1 MSENNAPMKMRLH
14 HLTVEITRQCNLH
27 CAHCMRGDAQ
37 DVTITP
43 EIIDKLLDQIDAII
57 SLDLTGGEPFLH
69 PEMVEYLFDGI
80 IKRDIPVLTVGTVTN
95 GTVCDQRC
103 ADAFSKMSEYVKKK
117 FELVR
122 QANPG
127 LAPLPS
133 TVGIGISSDGFHQ
146 ASPLYFPEATYQF
159 YKKHCSPDVQINYQ
173 QEDYFSTEEDHGRLA
188 YVGRAKNLPVDKK
201 YPFYVSS
208 YPHRFAMGETN
219 GGVFCPSDEKHPVS
233 AVDKYNTPPFFV
245 MCQVEISAK
254 GGIYN
259 GGMFSF
265 DDEDAQCQDNILTCD
280 LYNAI
285 WNWNHRYPL
294 LCEEERQYYR
304 GPMHIVLNHADTH
317 PLYKELKVE
326 IEQLSQYSQYKG
338 RINEE
343 YAHKCL
349 LALDDLIWVRQQ
361 IQNRYKDRFLPFM
374 ILWEATQ
381 DTFED
386 AMKLPT
392 HDLDNRWTLLRKAN
406 KELKALLAVKKIDT
420 SYPDLRFADDSDYED
435 TEDAVSD
442 LAMME
447 LLEKY

>member
-1 MSENNAPMKMRLH
+1 MSENNAPMKMKLN
-14 HLTVEITRQCNLH
+14 HLVVEITRQCNLH
-27 CAHCMRGDAQ
+27 CTHCVNGDAQ

-43 EIIDKLLDQIDAII
+43 EIIDKLLDQISAVV

-80 IKRDIPVLTVGTVTN
+80 IKRDIPVLTVGNVTN
-95 GTVCDQRC
+95 GTVCDKRC
-103 ADAFSKMSEYVKKK
+103 ADAFSKMAEYVKKK
-117 FELVR
+117 LELIR

-127 LAPLPS
+127 FAAPPPS
-133 TVGIGISSDGFHQ
+133 TVSIGISSDIFHQ
-146 ASPLYFPEATYQF
+146 ESPLYFPEATYQF
-159 YKKHCSPDVQINYQ
+159 YKKHCSSDVQIGYQ
-173 QEDYFSTEEDHGRLA
+173 EKEDFSSEENHGRLA
-188 YVGRAKNLPVDKK
+188 YAGRAKNLPVDKK

-219 GGVFCPSDEKHPVS
+219 GGVFCPGDEEHPVS
-233 AVDKYNTPPFFV
+233 AVDKYTTLPSFV
-245 MCQVEISAK
+245 MCQIEISAK

-259 GGMFSF
+259 GGMLSF

-294 LCEEERQYYR
+294 LCEEERQYYKE
-304 GPMHIVLNHADTH
+304 PMALVLNHSDTH
-317 PLYKELKVE
+317 PLYQELKAYSK
-326 IEQLSQYSQYKG
+326 QLPKYKD
-338 RINEE
+338 RISEE

-349 LALDDLIWVRQQ
+349 LALDDLLWVRQQ

-386 AMKLPT
+386 AMKLPA
-392 HDLDNRWTLLRKAN
+392 HDLDNRWKLLRKAN
-406 KELKALLAVKKIDT
+406 KELKVLLVTKKIDT
-420 SYPDLRFADDSDYED
+420 SYPDLRFTDDSDYED